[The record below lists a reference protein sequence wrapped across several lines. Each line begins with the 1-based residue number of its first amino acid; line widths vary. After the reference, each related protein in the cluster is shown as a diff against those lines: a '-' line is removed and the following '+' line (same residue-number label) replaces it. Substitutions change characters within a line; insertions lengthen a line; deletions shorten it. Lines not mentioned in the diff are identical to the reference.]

1 MHERQKAMNIRKA
14 LEEEATFEYS
24 DEELKMVELEQ
35 EEQLMNATVELTQEW
50 REAKASKRNTKHN

>member
-35 EEQLMNATVELTQEW
+35 ERATDECN
-50 REAKASKRNTKHN
+50 RRINSRMASKRNTKCN

>member
-35 EEQLMNATVELTQEW
+35 E
-50 REAKASKRNTKHN
+50 REIDKCKRRINSTMARAKSIEEEYKM